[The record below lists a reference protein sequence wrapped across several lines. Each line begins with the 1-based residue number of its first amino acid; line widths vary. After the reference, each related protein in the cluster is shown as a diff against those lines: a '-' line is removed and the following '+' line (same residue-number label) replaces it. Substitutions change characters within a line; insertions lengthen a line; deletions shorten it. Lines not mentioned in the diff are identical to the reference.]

1 MNHVNYETDTLP
13 NGMRIIHATNNSPI
27 SYCGVL
33 INSGTRDELDN
44 ESGIAHFTEHMLYKG
59 TSKRRPH
66 HIINRMEDVGGELN
80 AFTSKEETGVYT
92 VFFEEYLERSIE
104 LLSDMIFNSQFSEKQ
119 LERERIVILDEI
131 NSYLDTPS
139 ALIYDDFEQ
148 VVYNNHDLGNPILG
162 TPESLMQ
169 ITSEAMRDYVQR
181 QFRPDN
187 MIFFSLGSTPFNK
200 VLKKVK
206 KHFEVFTS
214 SATASE
220 VTPLKPRIAPPK
232 NITKNIAVDKD
243 THQSHYILGRKTI
256 SMFHPDRVPLYLLN
270 SILGGL
276 GMNSRLNTSL
286 REKNGLVYTV
296 ESTHLLYSDSGVFS
310 VYFGCDP
317 DNTKKCL
324 SLIQKEFVKLKN
336 TLLTPQQLSKAKK
349 QLKGEL
355 GIASENKENMA
366 LDMAKCF
373 LHFDRYITLEEI
385 VEQID
390 HVTAEQIKNLANTL
404 LKLDDF
410 SSLHYS
416 S

>member
-1 MNHVNYETDTLP
+1 MNYETDTLP
-13 NGMRIIHATNNSPI
+13 NGMRIIHAANDSPI

-33 INSGTRDELDN
+33 INTGTRDEFDN
-44 ESGIAHFTEHMLYKG
+44 ESGLAHFTEHMLFKG
-59 TSKRRPH
+59 TQKRHPH
-66 HIINRMEDVGGELN
+66 HIINRMENVGGELN

-104 LLSDMIFNSQFSEKQ
+104 LLADMVFNSQFSEKQ

-131 NSYLDTPS
+131 NSYLDAPS

-148 VVYNNHDLGNPILG
+148 VVYNNHALGNPILG
-162 TPESLMQ
+162 TPESLMS
-169 ITSEAMRDYVQR
+169 ITSETMKTYVER
-181 QFRPDN
+181 QFKPEN
-187 MIFFSLGSTPFNK
+187 MVFFSLGSSPFPK
-200 VLKKVK
+200 VMKKVRK
-206 KHFEVFTS
+206 YFEIYSSSITTS
-214 SATASE
+214 QTSLS
-220 VTPLKPRIAPPK
+220 KPRTSPPAT
-232 NITKNIAVDKD
+232 ITKDLTVNKD
-243 THQSHYILGRKTI
+243 THQTHYILGRKTF
-256 SMFHPDRVPLYLLN
+256 SMFHPDRVTLYLLN

-296 ESTHLLYSDSGVFS
+296 ESTHSLYSDSGVFS

-317 DNTKKCL
+317 NNTEKCL
-324 SLIQKEFVKLKN
+324 NLIQKEFHKLKH
-336 TLLTPQQLSKAKK
+336 TSLTPQQLSKSKK

-355 GIASENKENMA
+355 GIAFENKENMA

-373 LHFDRYITLEEI
+373 LHFGRYINLTEI
-385 VEQID
+385 TEQIEE
-390 HVTAEQIKNLANTL
+390 VTAEQIQVLANRL
-404 LKLDDF
+404 LNLDGF

>member
-1 MNHVNYETDTLP
+1 MNYETDTLP

-169 ITSEAMRDYVQR
+169 ITSEAMRDYVKR

-296 ESTHLLYSDSGVFS
+296 ESTHSLYSDSGVFS

>member
-1 MNHVNYETDTLP
+1 MNYETDTLP

-104 LLSDMIFNSQFSEKQ
+104 LLADMIFNSQFSEKQ

-296 ESTHLLYSDSGVFS
+296 ESTHSLYSDSGVFS

>member
-1 MNHVNYETDTLP
+1 MNYETDTLP

-33 INSGTRDELDN
+33 INTGTRDELEN
-44 ESGIAHFTEHMLYKG
+44 ESGLAHFTEHMLFKG
-59 TSKRRPH
+59 TQKRQPH

-104 LLSDMIFNSQFSEKQ
+104 LLADMVFNSQFSEKQ

-169 ITSEAMRDYVQR
+169 ITSETMRAYVLR
-181 QFRPDN
+181 QFKPNN
-187 MIFFSLGSTPFNK
+187 MIFFSLGSTPFPK
-200 VLKKVK
+200 VMKKVK
-206 KHFEVFTS
+206 KHFEVFAPATS
-214 SATASE
+214 VSQSE
-220 VTPLKPRIAPPK
+220 QPKPRIAPPK
-232 NITKNIAVDKD
+232 AIKKNIAVNKD

-296 ESTHLLYSDSGVFS
+296 ESTHALYSDSGVFS

-324 SLIQKEFVKLKN
+324 NLIQKEFKKLKQ
-336 TLLTPQQLSKAKK
+336 TALTPQQLAKAKK

-373 LHFDRYITLEEI
+373 LHFDRYINLTEI
-385 VEQID
+385 TAQIEL
-390 HVTAEQIKNLANTL
+390 VTAEQIQSLANKL
-404 LKLDDF
+404 LNLDDF

-416 S
+416 G

>member
-1 MNHVNYETDTLP
+1 
-13 NGMRIIHATNNSPI
+13 MRIIHATNNSPI

-33 INSGTRDELDN
+33 INTGTRDELEN
-44 ESGIAHFTEHMLYKG
+44 ESGLAHFTEHMLFKG
-59 TSKRRPH
+59 TQKRQPH

-104 LLSDMIFNSQFSEKQ
+104 LLADMVFNSQFSEKQ

-148 VVYNNHDLGNPILG
+148 VVYNNHNLGNPILG
-162 TPESLMQ
+162 TPESLNS
-169 ITSEAMRDYVQR
+169 ITSDTMRAYVLR
-181 QFRPDN
+181 QFKPNN
-187 MIFFSLGSTPFNK
+187 MIFFSLGSTLFPK
-200 VLKKVK
+200 VMKKVE
-206 KHFEVFTS
+206 KHFKVYAPATS
-214 SATASE
+214 ASQSE
-220 VTPLKPRIAPPK
+220 QAKPRIAPPEAPLK
-232 NITKNIAVDKD
+232 NLAIDKD

-296 ESTHLLYSDSGVFS
+296 ESTHALYSDSGVFS

-324 SLIQKEFVKLKN
+324 NLIQKEFKKLKQ
-336 TLLTPQQLSKAKK
+336 TALTPQQLAKAKK

-373 LHFDRYITLEEI
+373 LHFDRYINLTEI
-385 VEQID
+385 TAQIEL
-390 HVTAEQIKNLANTL
+390 VTAEQIQSLANKL
-404 LKLDDF
+404 LNLDDF

-416 S
+416 G